1 MRTDEERLVL
11 LHKRAQR
18 LEDKK
23 MSKIWGTVS
32 GCLLVIL
39 ITTIVQVDVPFQSIN
54 SSGFAGAS
62 LLGESAGAY
71 VLVAV
76 VSFIAAVGITLFCI
90 HKRKK

>member
-1 MRTDEERLVL
+1 MRTDEERLLL
-11 LHKRAQR
+11 LHKRAQK

-32 GCLLVIL
+32 ACLLVML
-39 ITTIVQVDVPFQSIN
+39 VSAIVQVDIPFQSIN

-76 VSFIAAVGITLFCI
+76 VSFVVAVGITLICI
-90 HKRKK
+90 RKRKK